1 MTRLQA
7 NQRFLATTRG
17 QILLLLRRAT
27 RTVDELAQALRLT
40 DNAIRTHVT
49 ILERDGLIQ
58 QYGERRGTSKPAAV
72 YALTPEAEQ
81 LFPKAYDQVLSLL
94 LETLH
99 DRMTTEEIET
109 LLRAVGQ
116 RLAGAWQS
124 AGGAAYP
131 RLARAVE
138 ALNDL
143 GGLAELEQSDGVV
156 AIHGYRCPFAAA
168 VPGHPEV
175 CRLAETFLTAL
186 IGAPVQAQCDGSEP
200 PHCSFVV
207 LSN

>member
-1 MTRLQA
+1 MTRWQA

-17 QILLLLRRAT
+17 QILLLLRRAPH
-27 RTVDELAQALRLT
+27 TVDELAQSLHLT
-40 DNAIRTHVT
+40 DNAIRMHLT
-49 ILERDGLIQ
+49 ILERDGLLEQ
-58 QYGERRGTSKPAAV
+58 HGERRGTSKPAAV

-81 LFPKAYDQVLSLL
+81 LFPKAYDQILSLL
-94 LETLH
+94 LETLQE
-99 DRMTTEEIET
+99 RMSAEELET
-109 LLRAVGQ
+109 LLRVVGR
-116 RLAGAWQS
+116 RLAGRLQD
-124 AGGAAYP
+124 GGAIEQE

-143 GGLAELEQSDGVV
+143 GGLAELEQRDGNI

-168 VPGHPEV
+168 VPGHPQV

-186 IGAPVQAQCDGSEP
+186 IGAPVQAQCDGSVP

-207 LSN
+207 LNS

>member
-17 QILLLLRRAT
+17 QILLLLRRASH
-27 RTVDELAQALRLT
+27 TVDELAQALRLT
-40 DNAIRTHVT
+40 DNAIRTHLT

-58 QYGERRGTSKPAAV
+58 QRGERRGASKPAAI
-72 YALTPEAEQ
+72 YELTPEAEQ
-81 LFPKAYDQVLSLL
+81 LFPKAYDRVLSLL

-99 DRMTTEEIET
+99 ERMTAEELET
-109 LLRAVGQ
+109 LLRVVGR
-116 RLAGAWQS
+116 RLAGRRQ
-124 AGGAAYP
+124 AGDDDEQE
-131 RLARAVE
+131 RLAHAVE

-143 GGLAELEQSDGVV
+143 GGLLELEQRDGAL
-156 AIHGYRCPFAAA
+156 AIHGYRCPFADA

-175 CRLAETFLTAL
+175 CRLAESFLTAL
-186 IGAPVQAQCDGSEP
+186 IGVPVQARCDGSVP

-207 LSN
+207 LNN